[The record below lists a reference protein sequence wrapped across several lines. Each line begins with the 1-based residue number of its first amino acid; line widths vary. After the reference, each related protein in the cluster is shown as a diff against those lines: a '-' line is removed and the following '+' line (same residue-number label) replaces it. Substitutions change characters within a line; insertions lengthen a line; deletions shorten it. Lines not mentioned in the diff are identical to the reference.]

1 MLYLTTLNAEN
12 AEGLEAII
20 RSKSPWCGYRLSLP
34 LLPQPSTV
42 ESLFIAEGTGNRVNF
57 SVLSLSALT
66 RLKTIRIGDRCFLFV
81 KQFRLHNLPLL
92 STVEIGLYCFVV
104 DYGPDPDASLSFTD
118 CPLLRTIDIGF
129 GSFMAYSSFEV
140 MSAFIAFL

>member
-20 RSKSPWCGYRLSLP
+20 RSKSPWCGYGLSLP

-42 ESLFIAEGTGNRVNF
+42 ESLYIADGTGNQVDF
-57 SVLSLSALT
+57 SVLDLSALP
-66 RLKTIRIGDRCFLFV
+66 RLKTLHIEDRCFLFV
-81 KQFRLHNLPLL
+81 KQFHLHHLPLL

-104 DYGPDPDASLSFTD
+104 GYSPDPDASLSFAD

-129 GSFMAYSSFEV
+129 GSFVAYSSFEATSV
-140 MSAFIAFL
+140 ILACF

>member
-20 RSKSPWCGYRLSLP
+20 RSKSPWCGYGLSLP

-118 CPLLRTIDIGF
+118 CPLLRTIDIGL
-129 GSFMAYSSFEV
+129 GSFVAYSSFEV
-140 MSAFIAFL
+140 TSAFIALL